1 MIGIVIVSHS
11 RRLAEA
17 AVELA
22 LQMVQGAPP
31 PIEIAAGLD
40 GGVLGTDATAVQ
52 AAIERVGSPE
62 GVLVLMDLGSAVLS
76 AELALELAG
85 DSAPPIVL
93 SEAPLVEGLV
103 AAVVVAA
110 AGAPLAEVA
119 AEAASAGEIKAKLL
133 GIGVPV
139 LTDEGLARTTP
150 PPSAS
155 VEVALHNA
163 HGLHARPASRF
174 VEAARRFDAEVG
186 VRNVTLDGPVVSG
199 RSVSALSTLGAVA
212 GHHIEVQASGRQAR
226 EALAAI
232 VALVRRNFDDVIT
245 VVPDAG
251 PVASGPGPVGV
262 SPGIGV
268 GPKRSL
274 ELRPVDRVLE
284 LTPGRPADE
293 RNRLVTALAGT
304 REELRIIRERV
315 ARATSE
321 HNAAIFDAHLLLLD
335 DDELVDAALGQI
347 DERGVGAEQAWQHA
361 VDAVADRFGSLTD
374 PYLRA
379 RADDVRSVGQQVLAG
394 LAGVEAIETSAAQ
407 GVVVVADLSPAA
419 AAGLDPARVTAIV
432 TAHGSPVSHGAI
444 LARALG
450 IPMVVAAGTEVL
462 AIQDGTTL
470 VVDGSTGTVVVDPSA
485 DVVADYVDRARAEQ
499 RRADALLQAAAE
511 PAVTIDGVS
520 VQVAANIASS
530 DDAAMAVRNGADS
543 IGLLRS
549 EFLFLDR
556 REPPDEEEQV
566 AAYLA
571 IIDALGGR
579 RLTVRT
585 LDVGG
590 DKSVPYL
597 RREAEANP
605 FLGCRGIRLSLVQ
618 PELFSA
624 QLRALVRVGQQ
635 HPVSVLFPMVSTVG
649 EVRDARRLLHEAATH
664 VGLPTGE
671 LPLGFEVGVMVEV
684 PSLAL
689 HAAAVAPLVDLFSI
703 GTNDL
708 TQYTLAAERG
718 NAGVT
723 ALADPLDPAVLRLL
737 AAVTAAAGDRA
748 RVAVCGEL
756 AADTAATALLVGLGV
771 DELSVGSAA
780 IPAVKDAIRGVEM
793 PSALQLAAEA
803 LTLDS
808 AGAVR
813 ALLG

>member
-1 MIGIVIVSHS
+1 MIGLVIVSHS

-85 DSAPPIVL
+85 ESAPPIVL

-119 AEAASAGEIKAKLL
+119 AEAASAADIKARLL

-139 LTDEGLARTTP
+139 VTDEGLARTAP

-174 VEAARRFDAEVG
+174 VETARRFDAEVG

-199 RSVSALSTLGAVA
+199 RSVTALSTLGAIA

-232 VALVRRNFDDVIT
+232 VALVRRNFDDLIT
-245 VVPDAG
+245 VTPDSG
-251 PVASGPGPVGV
+251 PVASGPGPIGV

-274 ELRPVDRVLE
+274 EPQPVGPERNPRKP
-284 LTPGRPADE
+284 TDE

-304 REELRIIRERV
+304 REELQVIRQRV
-315 ARATSE
+315 ARAAGE

-347 DERGVGAEQAWQHA
+347 DERGAGAEQAWQHA
-361 VDAVADRFGSLTD
+361 VDAVADRFGALAD

-379 RADDVRSVGQQVLAG
+379 RADDVRSVGQQVLAQ
-394 LAGVEAIETSAAQ
+394 LAGGEPIVSSAAQ
-407 GVVVVADLSPAA
+407 DIVVVADLSPAA

-432 TAHGSPVSHGAI
+432 TAQGSPVSHGAI

-450 IPMVVAAGTEVL
+450 IPMVVAAGAEVL

-485 DVVADYVDRARAEQ
+485 DVVAAYVDRARAER
-499 RRADALLQAAAE
+499 RRAGELLQAAAQ
-511 PAVTIDGVS
+511 PAVTIDGVG
-520 VQVAANIASS
+520 VPVAANIAST

-556 REPPDEEEQV
+556 REPPDEDEQV

-597 RREAEANP
+597 RRAAEANP
-605 FLGCRGIRLSLVQ
+605 FLGCRGIRLSLTQ
-618 PELFSA
+618 PDLFSA
-624 QLRALVRVGQQ
+624 QLRALVRVAQQ

-649 EVRDARRLLHEAATH
+649 ELHDSRRLLHEAAAR

-684 PSLAL
+684 PALAL
-689 HAAAVAPLVDLFSI
+689 HATAVAPLVDLFSI

-718 NAGVT
+718 NAGVS
-723 ALADPLDPAVLRLL
+723 ALADPLDPAVLRLV
-737 AAVTAAAGDRA
+737 AAVTAAAGERA

-756 AADTAATALLVGLGV
+756 AADTAATAVLLGLGA
-771 DELSVGSAA
+771 DELSVGAAA
-780 IPAVKDAIRGVEM
+780 IPAVKDAVRAVEM
-793 PSALQLAAEA
+793 PNAHELAERA